1 MNSKYE
7 VKKLGD
13 YIVQV
18 RGISYKPTDIS
29 EEPIDTHMAVLRAN
43 SIKNN
48 KLILE
53 DLIYVNKDLVKE
65 NQIIKEND
73 ILIAASSGSKEIVG
87 KSVQIKDNTNFTF
100 GAFCKI
106 VRCSEKI
113 EPRYV
118 GYFLRTPYYRST
130 ISNLVCGANINN
142 LKNEHI
148 DELLIPMPSREIQQK
163 IVNILDKSQE
173 LIDKRKEQIEALDEL
188 VKSKFIEMFGD
199 PFNDEKG
206 FGTNKLGEVTG
217 VNPKKAE
224 IKDLDKELLVSFV
237 PMDRVGEKGE
247 FNPEVSKSI
256 GEVYSGF
263 TYFREN
269 DVLFAK
275 ITPCMENG
283 KGAVAVN
290 LSNGIGFGSTEFHV
304 LRPLREK
311 SNSYWIYHLTTL
323 IEFRRLAERKMTGS
337 AGQKRVPT
345 DFLNNIQVVVPP
357 IELQNQFADFVK
369 KTDKLKFEMEKSL
382 KELEDNFNSLMQKAF
397 KGELFN

>member
-1 MNSKYE
+1 MEFN
-7 VKKLGD
+7 VF
-13 YIVQV
+13 Q
-18 RGISYKPTDIS
+18 
-29 EEPIDTHMAVLRAN
+29 
-43 SIKNN
+43 NN
-48 KLILE
+48 KTLMKVQE
-53 DLIYVNKDLVKE
+53 E
-65 NQIIKEND
+65 NGWKLYKFDD
-73 ILIAASSGSKEIVG
+73 ILIDDTRNAIKIKKGLYLEYGQYPIIDQGKNEIAGYTNEVEGIYKEEALVFGDHTRIIKYIDFPIFLGADGVKLLKLKSNKEKISIKYLYYFLNTVKLPSDGYSRHFKYLKQIVIPVP
-87 KSVQIKDNTNFTF
+87 KLDIQM
-100 GAFCKI
+100 KI
-106 VRCSEKI
+106 VKCMDK
-113 EPRYV
+113 
-118 GYFLRTPYYRST
+118 
-130 ISNLVCGANINN
+130 AN
-142 LKNEHI
+142 
-148 DELLIPMPSREIQQK
+148 
-163 IVNILDKSQE
+163 E
-173 LIDKRKEQIEALDEL
+173 LIDKRKEQIKTLDEL
-188 VKSKFIEMFGD
+188 IKSQFIEMFGD
-199 PFNDEKG
+199 PFNDAKG

-224 IKDLDKELLVSFV
+224 IKNLDKELLVSFV

-345 DFLNNIQVVVPP
+345 DFLNNIRVVVPP

-369 KTDKLKFEMEKSL
+369 QVDKLKFEMENSL

-397 KGELFN
+397 KGELFD

>member
-1 MNSKYE
+1 MNIENKR
-7 VKKLGD
+7 LGD
-13 YIVQV
+13 IATYINGYAFKPEQWDTNGKPIIRIQNLNNNLAEFNYYNGDINEKYIV
-18 RGISYKPTDIS
+18 
-29 EEPIDTHMAVLRAN
+29 
-43 SIKNN
+43 N
-48 KLILE
+48 KG
-53 DLIYVNKDLVKE
+53 
-65 NQIIKEND
+65 D
-73 ILIAASSGSKEIVG
+73 ILISWSASIGVYEWQNEEALLNQHIFKVDFNKIDINKQYFKYIVSVALERAMQFMHGSTMKHIT
-87 KSVQIKDNTNFTF
+87 KK
-100 GAFCKI
+100 
-106 VRCSEKI
+106 
-113 EPRYV
+113 
-118 GYFLRTPYYRST
+118 YFDDIIIPVP
-130 ISNLVCGANINN
+130 NL
-142 LKNEHI
+142 
-148 DELLIPMPSREIQQK
+148 SIQQE
-163 IVNILDKSQE
+163 IANILDKSQE
-173 LIDKRKEQIEALDEL
+173 LIDKRKKQIEALDEL

>member
-1 MNSKYE
+1 MEYL
-7 VKKLGD
+7 KLGE
-13 YIVQV
+13 
-18 RGISYKPTDIS
+18 IS
-29 EEPIDTHMAVLRAN
+29 EFIMGQAPNSAN
-43 SIKNN
+43 CNKNGSGTIFVKAGQFGELYPN
-48 KLILE
+48 IEEWTVTPLKLA
-53 DLIYVNKDLVKE
+53 
-65 NQIIKEND
+65 KEND
-73 ILIAASSGSKEIVG
+73 VLICVVGATVG
-87 KSVQIKDNTNFTF
+87 KLNLAIDCAIGRSVAAIRCDSKKLHYKYLYYYLNTWVTRIRELSQGSAIGVITKDMLYDLN
-100 GAFCKI
+100 
-106 VRCSEKI
+106 
-113 EPRYV
+113 
-118 GYFLRTPYYRST
+118 
-130 ISNLVCGANINN
+130 
-142 LKNEHI
+142 
-148 DELLIPMPSREIQQK
+148 IPMYDISSQIY
-163 IVNILDKSQE
+163 IVNILDKAQK
-173 LIDKRKEQIEALDEL
+173 LMDKRKQQIEALDEL

-369 KTDKLKFEMEKSL
+369 KTDKLKFK
-382 KELEDNFNSLMQKAF
+382 
-397 KGELFN
+397 